1 MVRREMRRPL
11 FGTEQEARFW
21 LCTDCCGLTTAGISY
36 AIILFSEQTVTF
48 KIVGPWLKWGLF
60 GALNAIVFNGFAT
73 MAMLSHMRAMF
84 TNPGAVPKA
93 RSPFLRARAL
103 PRRRPAESARGMWT
117 RAYSELASH
126 RAACTRLRRAQE
138 AKPIASDAKR
148 FAEERKRQFSPRSWC
163 RKCEAYKPP
172 RAHHDS
178 VTNRCIVKVRGRA
191 ASRTRARTHPRA
203 RAVERMPAAR
213 ARR

>member
-1 MVRREMRRPL
+1 MRHPL

-36 AIILFSEQTVTF
+36 AIILFSEQTVTS
-48 KIVGPWLKWGLF
+48 KIIGPWLKWGLF
-60 GALNAIVFNGFAT
+60 GVLNAIVFNGFAI

-93 RSPFLRARAL
+93 RKRILRARASV
-103 PRRRPAESARGMWT
+103 PRRRQE
-117 RAYSELASH
+117 RAPSSH
-126 RAACTRLRRAQE
+126 RRVCVTQKFRRRAQE

-178 VTNRCIVKVRGRA
+178 VTNRCVVKVGAPRMRILPRERGG
-191 ASRTRARTHPRA
+191 TRG
-203 RAVERMPAAR
+203 
-213 ARR
+213 